1 MDKVKSSINR
11 FKTTEKSVRVI
22 ESDNTLIIEID
33 IDLKKPEIKKIAEE
47 TLNVKIDSVNTLIK
61 DNKKYAYIKL
71 NAKNPAIDVAAKFGL
86 I

>member
-1 MDKVKSSINR
+1 MINR

-22 ESDNTLIIEID
+22 ESDNTLVIEID
-33 IDLKKPEIKKIAEE
+33 IKLKKPEIKKIAEE
-47 TLNVKIDSVNTLIK
+47 MLNVKIDSVNTLIK

-71 NAKNPAIDVAAKFGL
+71 NAKNPAMDVAAKFGL